1 MLYFNQRLVYCGL
14 LTPVHGTEFELLWG
28 KPASPGRSP
37 GQAPVKKR
45 APPLLAGLFNV
56 NGRSYLA
63 GAVVLLPD
71 VDFVCLLLLWCCFED
86 EDLCELDL
94 AGAESE
100 AGAGSA
106 ASTGP
111 AIRARAIKGTS
122 FLNID
127 VVSRVRNIRSFTLAG
142 A

>member
-1 MLYFNQRLVYCGL
+1 MR
-14 LTPVHGTEFELLWG
+14 P
-28 KPASPGRSP
+28 P
-37 GQAPVKKR
+37 KKR
-45 APPLLAGLFNV
+45 APPLLAGLFKV
-56 NGRSYLA
+56 DGRSYLA
-63 GAVVLLPD
+63 GAVVLLLLD
-71 VDFVCLLLLWCCFED
+71 VDLECLLLLWCFED

-111 AIRARAIKGTS
+111 AIKARAITGTS

-127 VVSRVRNIRSFTLAG
+127 VVSRVRIVRSFTLAG

>member
-1 MLYFNQRLVYCGL
+1 M
-14 LTPVHGTEFELLWG
+14 
-28 KPASPGRSP
+28 
-37 GQAPVKKR
+37 KKR
-45 APPLLAGLFNV
+45 APPSLPGPFKV
-56 NGRSYLA
+56 NCLSYLA
-63 GAVVLLPD
+63 GAVELLLGD
-71 VDFVCLLLLWCCFED
+71 VDFVCLLFLWCFD
-86 EDLCELDL
+86 DDDLCELDL
-94 AGAESE
+94 AGAESV

-127 VVSRVRNIRSFTLAG
+127 VVSRVRKIRSFTLAG

>member
-1 MLYFNQRLVYCGL
+1 
-14 LTPVHGTEFELLWG
+14 
-28 KPASPGRSP
+28 
-37 GQAPVKKR
+37 
-45 APPLLAGLFNV
+45 LLAGLLRV
-56 NGRSYLA
+56 NGLSYLA
-63 GAVVLLPD
+63 GAVALLLD
-71 VDFVCLLLLWCCFED
+71 VDFECLLLLWCFD
-86 EDLCELDL
+86 DDDLCVLDL
-94 AGAESE
+94 AAAESV

-127 VVSRVRNIRSFTLAG
+127 VVSRVRDIRSFTLAG

>member
-1 MLYFNQRLVYCGL
+1 M
-14 LTPVHGTEFELLWG
+14 
-28 KPASPGRSP
+28 K
-37 GQAPVKKR
+37 
-45 APPLLAGLFNV
+45 V
-56 NGRSYLA
+56 NSLSYLA

-71 VDFVCLLLLWCCFED
+71 VDLECLLLLWCFDD

-94 AGAESE
+94 VAGAESA

-111 AIRARAIKGTS
+111 AIKARAITGTS

>member
-1 MLYFNQRLVYCGL
+1 
-14 LTPVHGTEFELLWG
+14 
-28 KPASPGRSP
+28 
-37 GQAPVKKR
+37 
-45 APPLLAGLFNV
+45 LAGLFKV

-63 GAVVLLPD
+63 GAVVLLLLD
-71 VDFVCLLLLWCCFED
+71 VDLECLLLLWCFED

-111 AIRARAIKGTS
+111 AIKARAITGTS

-127 VVSRVRNIRSFTLAG
+127 VVSRVRIVRSFTLAG

>member
-1 MLYFNQRLVYCGL
+1 MGEARKSCRA
-14 LTPVHGTEFELLWG
+14 EAE
-28 KPASPGRSP
+28 A
-37 GQAPVKKR
+37 AMKKR
-45 APPLLAGLFNV
+45 APPSLAGLFKV
-56 NGRSYLA
+56 NCLSYLA
-63 GAVVLLPD
+63 GAVELLD
-71 VDFVCLLLLWCCFED
+71 VDFVCLLLLWCFD
-86 EDLCELDL
+86 DDDLCELDL
-94 AGAESE
+94 AGAESV

-127 VVSRVRNIRSFTLAG
+127 VVSRVGKIRSFTLAG